1 MLLKNLIK
9 DIPIEK
15 KYIKISGISTNNEDV
30 KKNHIF
36 FAIKGNK
43 NNGEKFINEAIQKG
57 ASVIICSKECKIKI
71 NSKNSLLIKTKKIR
85 NFLSLVSSKFYK
97 LKPKNIIAVTGTN
110 VKTSVADIF
119 CQLFRNN
126 KSLCL

>member
-1 MLLKNLIK
+1 MNLQINMLLKNLIK

-43 NNGEKFINEAIQKG
+43 NNGEKFINDAIQKG

-71 NSKNSLLIKTKKIR
+71 NNKNVFLIKKKR
-85 NFLSLVSSKFYK
+85 L
-97 LKPKNIIAVTGTN
+97 G
-110 VKTSVADIF
+110 IF
-119 CQLFRNN
+119 
-126 KSLCL
+126 